1 MLTCIIYE
9 IWMKRKSIK
18 KRKNI
23 FTERAFGKKIII
35 ISCIETMSISHYQKN
50 VLTYVLIL
58 K

>member
-18 KRKNI
+18 KEKHFYGECIWKKNNYY
-23 FTERAFGKKIII
+23 FMHWNNVYLTLP
-35 ISCIETMSISHYQKN
+35 KN

>member
-23 FTERAFGKKIII
+23 FTESAFGKKIII
-35 ISCIETMSISHYQKN
+35 ISCIETMSISHYQKMS
-50 VLTYVLIL
+50 LLMF
-58 K
+58 